1 MCKAYCSLTC
11 DDHVKLGSF
20 RETHCDVYT
29 TWCDVYTIWKKS
41 HKCDF
46 TEEVKKTSK
55 RWSYAL
61 KCDHRCVTPRGEKA
75 PSSGWLHP
83 HLTEKKNQHFIIS
96 GASVSLADSLDV
108 TGSLVSS
115 QKARKPSAHL
125 NHLWGTNVVV
135 IGDSVFTF
143 VFLSF
148 ILLTLIILWSFFEQ
162 V

>member
-29 TWCDVYTIWKKS
+29 IWKKS

-46 TEEVKKTSK
+46 TEEEKKTSK
-55 RWSYAL
+55 RRSYAL

-96 GASVSLADSLDV
+96 GACLADSLDV

-148 ILLTLIILWSFFEQ
+148 ISLTLIILSSFFEQ

>member
-29 TWCDVYTIWKKS
+29 IWCDVYTIWKKS
-41 HKCDF
+41 HKCDC

-55 RWSYAL
+55 RRKLRTKMWSSV
-61 KCDHRCVTPRGEKA
+61 CDSQRWKSSFQRLVTSTPDRKKISI
-75 PSSGWLHP
+75 SSYRVPLW
-83 HLTEKKNQHFIIS
+83 
-96 GASVSLADSLDV
+96 VCDSLDV
-108 TGSLVSS
+108 TSSLVSS

-143 VFLSF
+143 VFLPF
-148 ILLTLIILWSFFEQ
+148 ISLTLIILSSFFEQ